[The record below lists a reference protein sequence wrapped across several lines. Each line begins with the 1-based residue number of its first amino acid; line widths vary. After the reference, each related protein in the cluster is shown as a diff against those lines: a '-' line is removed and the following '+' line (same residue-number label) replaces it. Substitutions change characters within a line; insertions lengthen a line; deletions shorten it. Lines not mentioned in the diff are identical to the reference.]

1 LICEIQDDIIMESD
15 QDMLETILRNLLSNA
30 LKFTPSPGM
39 ITINASIQMED
50 IEISISDTGI
60 GISEL
65 DCEKL
70 FSIDSNLQSRKGTEN
85 ESGSGLGLILC
96 KEFIDKL
103 NGTIL
108 LKSEPGQGTTFKF
121 TIPMNIN

>member
-1 LICEIQDDIIMESD
+1 MESD

-70 FSIDSNLQSRKGTEN
+70 FNIDSNLQSRKGTEN

>member
-1 LICEIQDDIIMESD
+1 MESD